1 MLRNVTKLTLAE
13 TDVYGRI
20 AETIVCA
27 REEST
32 SGYPLRVMGVIS
44 VEKRSCYHDDKQ
56 EYKSAKCRDS

>member
-1 MLRNVTKLTLAE
+1 MQNRGMLRNVTKLTLAE

-32 SGYPLRVMGVIS
+32 SGYLLRVMGVIS
-44 VEKRSCYHDDKQ
+44 AERSCYHDDK
-56 EYKSAKCRDS
+56 